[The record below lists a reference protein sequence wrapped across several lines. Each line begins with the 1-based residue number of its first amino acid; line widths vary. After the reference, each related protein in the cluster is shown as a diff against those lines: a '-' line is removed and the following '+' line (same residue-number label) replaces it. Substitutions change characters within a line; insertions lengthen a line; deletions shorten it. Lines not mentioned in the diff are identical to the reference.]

1 MLKVKEYTIYELIF
15 DILTTILILTDLLS
29 MYKSFVYLSFINRF

>member
-15 DILTTILILTDLLS
+15 DILTTILILTDLFS